1 MCYQV
6 IVRDICPAK
15 CGFVACSGDCLLLSM
30 RLRSKPCQGIL
41 SDMAM
46 LRQPRTQAVYGR
58 LLQCRDM
65 EIRFTVTEE
74 DGLNA
79 MRASP
84 RNGWGTFLFVLLLA
98 LLFLVGIYLI
108 DH

>member
-1 MCYQV
+1 
-6 IVRDICPAK
+6 
-15 CGFVACSGDCLLLSM
+15 
-30 RLRSKPCQGIL
+30 
-41 SDMAM
+41 
-46 LRQPRTQAVYGR
+46 
-58 LLQCRDM
+58 M

-84 RNGWGTFLFVLLLA
+84 KNGWGTFLFVLLLA

-108 DH
+108 DHDLPVAVYLWLGALGCD